1 MERKEIISNED
12 YNKEKLRDTR
22 ENVLQRFHNLKN
34 LNQLNKSNLNL
45 LLDNCNTIEEIIV
58 YYLDYLRDTKDID
71 YISEL
76 KSYYTIISPKECKKH
91 GIIKISEKEKFHQLI
106 YLIINEKEIMK
117 IVEKELSE
125 VSEEIQHLYVEEVK
139 DLDDEEKEKMKKK
152 FNRWDYIYNKSIE
165 FNDIYNEEYFYYK
178 LSNNI
183 LRDLKKGQLG
193 IISRREG
200 IKFFY
205 EFFEEMEKDKNK
217 YQKYFNFICLSLLNA
232 SIDDNNRE
240 YFLDIIGAMMQELE
254 GNNLSL
260 SEITKILDD
269 LKVSY
274 SIKEKQINFKY
285 KNKNF
290 NFNYE
295 NYNFDREKF
304 FVLLEINKFSIKKNL
319 DTNRSFSFYIDKK
332 NYFDGLLIDIISKY
346 VKSNFSK
353 TSIENLFRIKK
364 ESYKDLFE
372 IVTTDKILDY
382 IVFLPYNN
390 FSDTN
395 RTLKIYSKIV
405 IDPNKNIFNEFFS
418 QKLISVRLK
427 TSLRK
432 FVNIAKRKYLFEHE
446 QQHLVTLLLFYLYIN
461 RKRRINYLPREIN
474 SSEIKFRLT
483 EKYKKRKNEE
493 NVIKEAGYSFE
504 LFCYGKKRPILFKLK
519 ELLFIA
525 NENNDNLDCKQ
536 YRIQYNN
543 CFEKKIDELLNSF
556 TDEHILSNLINEIK
570 EGLEEE
576 KKIILEREKIKKTS
590 DEILDCDF
598 ISIAEDEL
606 PSSVN
611 FEIAELDVQE
621 DGYDNHVV
629 DKNSGN

>member
-183 LRDLKKGQLG
+183 LRDLNKGQLG

-217 YQKYFNFICLSLLNA
+217 YQKYFNFICLGLLNA

-274 SIKEKQINFKY
+274 SIKGKQINFKY

-319 DTNRSFSFYIDKK
+319 DTNRSFSFYSDKK

-474 SSEIKFRLT
+474 SSEIKFLT
-483 EKYKKRKNEE
+483 TEEYKKRKNEE

-536 YRIQYNN
+536 YRIEYNN

-606 PSSVN
+606 PSSIN
-611 FEIAELDVQE
+611 FEIAELDIQE